1 MSNISEMAAE
11 KKTPNAEMVLWLE
24 NKQLLKTAKEEMNL
38 NLKKIMFSVQN
49 NNNWYGSCYHFIFQ
63 CLQHN

>member
-24 NKQLLKTAKEEMNL
+24 NKQLLKTAKEEMNM
-38 NLKKIMFSVQN
+38 NF
-49 NNNWYGSCYHFIFQ
+49 
-63 CLQHN
+63 